1 MTAALLDTNAFL
13 FWIAGGADLSAAAR
27 SFIRKPGNEIWVSL
41 VTAWELAIKSGQGKI
56 KLASPVARFVN
67 QHVESNGF
75 RLMGIEMD
83 DVALVETLPLHHRDP
98 FDRLL
103 IAQAGN
109 RKLPVVSSDSAFST
123 YSIKR
128 IW

>member
-1 MTAALLDTNAFL
+1 VKAALLDTNAFL
-13 FWIAGGADLSAAAR
+13 FWIAGGTDLSPAAR

-41 VTAWELAIKSGQGKI
+41 VTAWELAIKSNQGKI
-56 KLASPVARFVN
+56 KLASPVARFMK

-75 RLMGIEMD
+75 RLMGIELD
-83 DVALVETLPLHHRDP
+83 DVAGVETLPLHHRDP

-103 IAQAGN
+103 VAQAAN
-109 RKLPVVSSDSAFST
+109 RKLPVVTSDGAFSA

>member
-1 MTAALLDTNAFL
+1 VKAALLDTNAFL
-13 FWIAGGADLSAAAR
+13 FWIAGGTELSAAAR
-27 SFIRKPGNEIWVSL
+27 AFIRKPGNEIWVSL
-41 VTAWELAIKSGQGKI
+41 VTAWELAIKSNQGKI

-75 RLMGIEMD
+75 RLMGIELD
-83 DVALVETLPLHHRDP
+83 DVAGVENLPLNHRDP

-103 IAQAGN
+103 IAQAAN
-109 RKLPVVSSDSAFST
+109 RKLPVVSSDAAFAT

>member
-1 MTAALLDTNAFL
+1 MKAALLDTNAFL
-13 FWIAGGADLSAAAR
+13 FWIAGGGELSPAAR
-27 SFIRKPGNEIWVSL
+27 RFIGKPGHEIWVSL
-41 VTAWELAIKSGQGKI
+41 VTAWELAIKSSQGKI
-56 KLASPVARFVN
+56 RLASPVSRFFG

-75 RLMGIEMD
+75 RLMGIELD
-83 DVALVETLPLHHRDP
+83 DVAGVESLAMHHKDP

-103 IAQAGN
+103 IAQAAN
-109 RKLPVVSSDSAFST
+109 RKLPVVTSDGAFSA

>member
-1 MTAALLDTNAFL
+1 MKAALLDTNAFL
-13 FWIAGGADLSAAAR
+13 FWIAGGTDLSPAAR
-27 SFIRKPGNEIWVSL
+27 AFISKPGNEIWVSL
-41 VTAWELAIKSGQGKI
+41 VTTWELAIKASQGRI
-56 KLASPVARFVN
+56 KLASPVSRFMH

-75 RLMGIEMD
+75 RLLGIELE
-83 DVALVETLPLHHRDP
+83 DVAGVESLPPHNRDP

-103 IAQAGN
+103 IAQAAN
-109 RKLPVVSSDSAFST
+109 RKLPVVTSDGTFST

>member
-1 MTAALLDTNAFL
+1 MKAALLDTNAFL
-13 FWIAGGADLSAAAR
+13 FWIAGGTELSDSAR
-27 SFIRKPGNEIWVSL
+27 TFISKPGNEIWVSL
-41 VTAWELAIKSGQGKI
+41 VTAWELAIKSNQGKI
-56 KLASPVARFVN
+56 KLASPVARFMS

-75 RLMGIEMD
+75 RLMGIELD
-83 DVALVETLPLHHRDP
+83 DVASVETLPLHHRDP

-103 IAQAGN
+103 IVQAAN
-109 RKLPVVSSDSAFST
+109 RKLPVVTSNSAFST

>member
-1 MTAALLDTNAFL
+1 MKAALLDTNAFL
-13 FWIAGGADLSAAAR
+13 FWIAGGTELSDSAR
-27 SFIRKPGNEIWVSL
+27 AFISKPGNEIWVSL
-41 VTAWELAIKSGQGKI
+41 VTAWELAIKSNQGKI
-56 KLASPVARFVN
+56 KLSSPVARFMS

-75 RLMGIEMD
+75 RLMGIELD
-83 DVALVETLPLHHRDP
+83 DVASVETLPLHHRDP

-103 IAQAGN
+103 IVQAAN
-109 RKLPVVSSDSAFST
+109 RKLPVVTSDSAFSA